1 MNLSEAQ
8 HDMRQA
14 YLGGAPGLLASGT
27 AWLVAGVLALT
38 QAPGTA
44 VLALL
49 IGGMFIHPAAVL
61 ICKAAGRS
69 GRHQAGNPLG
79 RLALESTVQL
89 LLAIVVAFA
98 LSRLRAEWFFPAML
112 LIIGGRYLGFAT
124 LYGLRLYWACG
135 AALAVAGLG
144 VVLFTLPLP
153 VGALAGAAIEVLFA
167 TLVFGAVR
175 AGRSSR

>member
-98 LSRLRAEWFFPAML
+98 LSRLRAEWFFPSTRQL
-112 LIIGGRYLGFAT
+112 PHHP
-124 LYGLRLYWACG
+124 LRERDLHAH
-135 AALAVAGLG
+135 
-144 VVLFTLPLP
+144 
-153 VGALAGAAIEVLFA
+153 
-167 TLVFGAVR
+167 LVEELEQRQVDL
-175 AGRSSR
+175 